1 MTQTVRPYAGQ
12 LVEAAAAAL
21 KARREEVDKLN
32 VFPVPDGDTGTN
44 MSLTMDSVIREL
56 ETLPAE
62 ATAVDV
68 CHAITHGSL
77 MGARG
82 NSGVITSQVLRGLCE
97 SVSESTEFTAQA
109 IADALAR
116 AETVAYQ
123 AVRKPV
129 EGTMLTVVKDTA
141 KAARRAAR
149 EGQTSD
155 QTMEV
160 AIGAAFASVRNT
172 PELLPV
178 LKEAGVVDAG
188 ALGLAILA
196 EGFVASLQGH
206 ELKAVD
212 TSIQA
217 QADVDARANDWADLD
232 HLYCTEFLLYG
243 TDLDRMA
250 IESWMADNGG
260 SQLVVGDPGLLKVH
274 VHVDDPASVLAY
286 ATALGEV
293 AEVHINNMRRQSV
306 ARAEMLA
313 ADHAGKPS
321 KPLGFVAVASGAG
334 LEKILKSLG
343 VDEVVSGGQTM
354 NPSTADLLAAVE
366 RVDAAH
372 VVVLPNNRNIIM
384 TAQQVG
390 SVASRPVGV
399 VPTKSVPQSFAAML
413 AADPTMSL
421 DENIATM
428 TEAAHAVSTGE
439 VTWAV
444 KDSKSSAGSIAAG
457 DVIGIADHD
466 IVAIGADVVDVAG
479 RVIDM
484 LAESGTGETLTL
496 LAGDQMTDEQLAEL
510 ADLAAKAHPELE
522 VDPLRGDQPLYPV
535 ILSVE

>member
-1 MTQTVRPYAGQ
+1 MPQTVRPYAGQ
-12 LVEAAAAAL
+12 LVAAAADAL

-44 MSLTMDSVIREL
+44 MSLTMDSVLGEL
-56 ETLPAE
+56 QTLPE
-62 ATAVDV
+62 DATPADV
-68 CHAITHGSL
+68 CHAVTHGSL

-97 SVSESTEFTAQA
+97 SAASADEFTAQA
-109 IADALAR
+109 VADALAR
-116 AETVAYQ
+116 AEVVAYQ

-141 KAARRAAR
+141 RAARKAAR
-149 EGQTSD
+149 EGKSADETL
-155 QTMEV
+155 EIAV
-160 AIGAAFASVRNT
+160 AAAFESVRNT

-196 EGFVASLQGH
+196 EGFVASVQGH
-206 ELKAVD
+206 ELQAVD

-217 QADVDARANDWADLD
+217 QADIAARANDWDDMD

-243 TDLDRMA
+243 TDLDRQA
-250 IESWMADNGG
+250 IESWMAETGG

-306 ARAEMLA
+306 ARAETLA
-313 ADHAGKPS
+313 ADHGGEPS
-321 KPLGFVAVASGAG
+321 KPLGFVAVASGDG

-343 VDEVVSGGQTM
+343 VDEIVCGGQTM

-366 RVDAAH
+366 RVDAAE
-372 VVVLPNNRNIIM
+372 VIVLPNNRNIIM
-384 TAQQVG
+384 TAQQVVG
-390 SVASRPVGV
+390 VASRPVAV
-399 VPTKSVPQSFAAML
+399 VPTKAVPQSFAAML
-413 AADPTMSL
+413 ASDPSGTL
-421 DENIATM
+421 QDNVAAM
-428 TEAAHAVSTGE
+428 TEAAEAVASGE

-444 KDSKSSAGSIAAG
+444 KDSKSGAGDIKAG

-466 IVAIGADVVDVAG
+466 IKVIGSDVLDVAG
-479 RVIDM
+479 RLVDT
-484 LAESGTGETLTL
+484 LVDGSDGETLTL
-496 LAGDQMTDEQLAEL
+496 LAGEQMNDD
-510 ADLAAKAHPELE
+510 DLAALSARVAEAHSGLE
-522 VDPLRGDQPLYPV
+522 VDALRGDQPLYPV
-535 ILSVE
+535 IMSVE